1 MNQELNILKDY
12 LKQQGLRLTPQRE
25 AILNAFIENEGHLE
39 IEELFKLAK
48 AKDASIGI
56 ATVYRTVN
64 ILTTCGL
71 VRVNSLP
78 NGKRF
83 YERLYRQGHHDHLVC
98 NTCGKI
104 VEFEHPLIEQ
114 FQEEIAIDHNFMLQN
129 HQMSLYGTCS
139 SCKS

>member
-71 VRVNSLP
+71 ARVNSLP